1 MRANI
6 VVCLLTAGFLVCL
19 TALDLRNGIPSQEK
33 LSPGNEAP
41 TNDEVVGPDVY
52 KVAVLVSVGLAIL
65 SLCF

>member
-6 VVCLLTAGFLVCL
+6 TLCLPAPGFLGCL
-19 TALDLRNGIPSQEK
+19 TELDLRRGIPSQEK
-33 LSPGNEAP
+33 LSSGNEVS
-41 TNDEVVGPDVY
+41 TNDEVAGPDAY

>member
-6 VVCLLTAGFLVCL
+6 TLCLPAAGFLGCL
-19 TALDLRNGIPSQEK
+19 TELDLRRGIPSQEK
-33 LSPGNEAP
+33 LSSGNEVS
-41 TNDEVVGPDVY
+41 TNDEVVGPDAY